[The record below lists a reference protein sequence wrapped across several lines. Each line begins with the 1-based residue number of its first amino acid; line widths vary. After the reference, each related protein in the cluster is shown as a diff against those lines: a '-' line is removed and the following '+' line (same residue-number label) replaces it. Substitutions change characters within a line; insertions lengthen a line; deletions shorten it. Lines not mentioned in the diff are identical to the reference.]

1 VAAPGEPLPAGMCAQ
16 LREDEGLCEVPVVLA
31 VDEQHLRAGPDVS
44 LADEL
49 IVRPYTALELGARIQ
64 RAGAGQG
71 GAGAA
76 QAEEVIRVGTL
87 VLNLATYQV
96 AIGERPVDFTYMEH
110 GLLKFLITHP
120 RRVFSREALLSAVWG
135 YDYYGGAR
143 TVDVHIRRL
152 RAKLVRMSAQI
163 AGTGARAGTATA
175 PSQGTGVAGDETGA
189 SGGAA
194 SQARPRK
201 ATYPGFRAT
210 LKLVGT
216 GSRGS
221 RDLSFDEACD
231 ALGALLRAEATSA
244 QAGAFLIATRI
255 KGESPEELA
264 GYAQALR
271 DAAEPMS
278 ALTDRPLVAC
288 AGAYDGSLQ
297 APHLSLAAAI
307 VAGACGAGIVVH
319 CGPRLGPKYGVS
331 ARDVLAALGAPRS
344 PTRAQ
349 SEAMLARAGVTVVDT
364 SRAVQGWNALTR
376 LRNEVGLRGP
386 VHSAEK
392 LLDYFGARRFV
403 VGYTHS
409 AYAGR
414 LLGALALL
422 GAERALAVRGTEG
435 SDVVRPGRPVA
446 YEIASAAGGEIAAAR
461 LTEGILDGS
470 HHGPERDAVVL
481 SAALRLY
488 AAGLVR
494 DARDGLD
501 PADGS
506 IRDGAALAT
515 LQAVIGP

>member
-1 VAAPGEPLPAGMCAQ
+1 
-16 LREDEGLCEVPVVLA
+16 
-31 VDEQHLRAGPDVS
+31 
-44 LADEL
+44 
-49 IVRPYTALELGARIQ
+49 
-64 RAGAGQG
+64 
-71 GAGAA
+71 
-76 QAEEVIRVGTL
+76 
-87 VLNLATYQV
+87 
-96 AIGERPVDFTYMEH
+96 
-110 GLLKFLITHP
+110 
-120 RRVFSREALLSAVWG
+120 
-135 YDYYGGAR
+135 
-143 TVDVHIRRL
+143 
-152 RAKLVRMSAQI
+152 MSAQI

-446 YEIASAAGGEIAAAR
+446 YELDGQLELPGRPGRGAAAPGREIAAAARGEIASAAGGEIAAAR

>member
-1 VAAPGEPLPAGMCAQ
+1 
-16 LREDEGLCEVPVVLA
+16 
-31 VDEQHLRAGPDVS
+31 
-44 LADEL
+44 
-49 IVRPYTALELGARIQ
+49 
-64 RAGAGQG
+64 
-71 GAGAA
+71 
-76 QAEEVIRVGTL
+76 
-87 VLNLATYQV
+87 
-96 AIGERPVDFTYMEH
+96 
-110 GLLKFLITHP
+110 
-120 RRVFSREALLSAVWG
+120 
-135 YDYYGGAR
+135 
-143 TVDVHIRRL
+143 
-152 RAKLVRMSAQI
+152 MSAQI

-435 SDVVRPGRPVA
+435 P
-446 YEIASAAGGEIAAAR
+446 
-461 LTEGILDGS
+461 
-470 HHGPERDAVVL
+470 
-481 SAALRLY
+481 
-488 AAGLVR
+488 
-494 DARDGLD
+494 DGLD
-501 PADGS
+501 EAPPRRAVRSPLRRAVRSRPRRAARSLRRASPRGSSTALTTAPSATPWSSARRCACTLPGSSATPATAS
-506 IRDGAALAT
+506 TPQTARSAT
-515 LQAVIGP
+515 EPHSRRCKR